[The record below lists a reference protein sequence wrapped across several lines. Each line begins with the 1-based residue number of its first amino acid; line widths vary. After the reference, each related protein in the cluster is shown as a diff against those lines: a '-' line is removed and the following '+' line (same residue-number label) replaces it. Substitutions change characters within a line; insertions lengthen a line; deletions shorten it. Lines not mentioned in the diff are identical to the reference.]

1 MSSIE
6 LSDYLRHRM
15 KELDLSNKDVAI
27 RANISRPTWYRLL
40 NNDMA
45 EAKVSTLMNV
55 SKALDTHLM
64 YLLRLSFH
72 SPLGDH
78 PTLQYKMA
86 SKKTMGFITDV
97 SYPPNSLVGI
107 EEVFIKTWKVVNLTQ
122 QDWKGLQLSCLDA
135 DTRSK
140 KYPNGLCVLANS
152 RQIPIPTTKRGE
164 SVEISVQLTAPHYP
178 CKVISDWQIV
188 DQYAQPFKTNIG
200 ILHCI
205 VDVIS
210 LYN

>member
-15 KELDLSNKDVAI
+15 KELDLSNTDVAI

-40 NNDMA
+40 NNDIT
-45 EAKVSTLMNV
+45 EAKISTLMGISN
-55 SKALDTHLM
+55 ALDTHLM
-64 YLLRLSFH
+64 YLLRLNFH
-72 SPLGDH
+72 GQSNDRPALE
-78 PTLQYKMA
+78 YKDY
-86 SKKTMGFITDV
+86 SKKTAGFVTDIT
-97 SYPPNSLVGI
+97 YPPNSIVST
-107 EEVFIKTWKVVNLTQ
+107 EEVFIKTWQVVNLTQ
-122 QDWKGLQLSCLDA
+122 KDWKGLQLSCLDA

-140 KYPNGLCVLANS
+140 KHPNGLCVFPKR
-152 RQIPIPTTKRGE
+152 RQVAIPITKRGE
-164 SVEISVQLTAPHYP
+164 AVKISVQLTAPHYA
-178 CKVISDWQIV
+178 CTVISDWQIV
-188 DQYAQPFKTNIG
+188 DQYGQPFKTNIG